1 MQYHMKWSSHRLE
14 AHKLHAWFHY
24 ALRSDVPRKFKGK
37 LEQFT
42 TTKGF
47 DSPNH
52 RVPRYRKNITGHTH
66 VVCCPQYLLLDDWT
80 VMEKLILARCAR
92 GMIWMAALHVSVPQ
106 RYQEVLSVHTLQKE
120 SLSFGLRDKKAT
132 VFAVH
137 PYYTS
142 LLLWWKS
149 SSCIYLPQKKK
160 PAPSPVTN
168 SRTINVH
175 FTNFLYS
182 HLQDY

>member
-1 MQYHMKWSSHRLE
+1 MFLTARKMQYHMKWSSHRLE
-14 AHKLHAWFHY
+14 AYKLCVWCHY

-52 RVPRYRKNITGHTH
+52 RVPRYRKNITGHAH

-92 GMIWMAALHVSVPQ
+92 SMIWMAALHVSVPQ
-106 RYQEVLSVHTLQKE
+106 RYQGVLSVYTLQKE
-120 SLSFGLRDKKAT
+120 SLSFGLCDKKAT

-137 PYYTS
+137 P
-142 LLLWWKS
+142 
-149 SSCIYLPQKKK
+149 
-160 PAPSPVTN
+160 SP
-168 SRTINVH
+168 
-175 FTNFLYS
+175 Y
-182 HLQDY
+182 